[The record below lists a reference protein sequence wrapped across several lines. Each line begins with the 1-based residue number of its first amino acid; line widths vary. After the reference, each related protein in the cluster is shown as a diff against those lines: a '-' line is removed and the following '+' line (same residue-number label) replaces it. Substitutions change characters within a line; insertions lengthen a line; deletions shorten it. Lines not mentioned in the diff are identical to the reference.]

1 MTTSTDF
8 ARCLELF
15 FSEYL
20 THDRNVSAN
29 TVASYRDAFVGFVQ
43 YMAQCKKVPADSL
56 CLEMFTRESVLQYL
70 RWLVDEKK
78 VSPQTRNYRLAA
90 LRSFC
95 NYLQYRVVERM
106 KQWQEIRVIPPLKT
120 TVKSFEYL
128 TTEGL
133 KLLLEQPDGT
143 TPKGRRHLAIL
154 SLMYD
159 TGARVQEVADL
170 TVGSLRITSEPYTIR
185 IVGKG
190 NKTRIVP
197 LSKEAA
203 VILKE
208 YMNDNATTLALQ
220 TSPLFQ
226 NNRGEKLSRK
236 GISHILSVYADMAR
250 ALRPDLI
257 PEKLSPHAIRHT
269 RGMHLLQGGVHIV
282 HVRDFLGH
290 VSIKT
295 TDIYV
300 RADSKA
306 KREALEKAYRDTIPS
321 VDTEREWERNKDLL
335 GWLKGLGR

>member
-1 MTTSTDF
+1 MITPTDF

-20 THDRNVSAN
+20 AHDRNVSPN

-43 YMAQCKKVPADSL
+43 YMAEVRKIVPDSL
-56 CLEMFTRESVLQYL
+56 RLEMFTREATLGYL
-70 RWLVDEKK
+70 RWLVEEKK

-95 NYLQYRVVERM
+95 NCLQYKVVDRM
-106 KQWQEIRVIPPLKT
+106 KQWQEIRAIPPLKT
-120 TVKSFEYL
+120 VAKSFEYL
-128 TTEGL
+128 TVEGL
-133 KLLLEQPDGT
+133 KMLLEQPDRAT
-143 TPKGRRHLAIL
+143 SKGRRHLAIL
-154 SLMYD
+154 SLMCD

-170 TVGSLRITSEPYTIR
+170 TVGSLRIAAEPYTIR

-190 NKTRIVP
+190 NKARIVP

-203 VILKE
+203 ALVEE
-208 YMNDNATTLALQ
+208 YMAENRASLSLQ

-226 NNRGEKLSRK
+226 NNRGEKLTRK
-236 GISHILSVYADMAR
+236 GISYILAVYANMAR

-257 PEKLSPHAIRHT
+257 PERLSPHALRHT

-300 RADSKA
+300 RSDSKA
-306 KREALEKAYRDTIPS
+306 KREALEKAYRHTIPS
-321 VDTEREWERNKDLL
+321 SDTGREWERDKKLL
-335 GWLKGLGR
+335 GWLKSLGH